1 MIPEDCKYAE
11 THEWIRIEGT
21 LAAVGITD
29 YAQEALGDI
38 TFVELPLTGMVV
50 EQGQECSVVESVK
63 AVSDIY
69 APISGEVVEI
79 NHSLEDSPEKINED
93 PYGSGWIFKLK
104 DYNKNELGDLMDAG
118 AYEEFLES
126 EE

>member
-69 APISGEVVEI
+69 APISGEVAEI